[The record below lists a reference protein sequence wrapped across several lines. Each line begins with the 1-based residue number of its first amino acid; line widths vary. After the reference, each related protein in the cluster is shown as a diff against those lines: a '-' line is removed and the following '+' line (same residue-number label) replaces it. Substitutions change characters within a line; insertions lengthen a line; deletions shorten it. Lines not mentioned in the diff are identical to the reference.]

1 MRPETEGKIMVALI
15 ISLIAFGCGSGVGIV
30 IGISQNDTSSPFSLN
45 YTQQNPQLPTSN
57 TTYTEPVETSTS
69 SQDNS
74 DSEEVYVEK
83 NNNNQNNNNYN
94 NNNRDNTDYNDNTNS
109 TDNTNLND
117 NTSNNN

>member
-57 TTYTEPVETSTS
+57 ISYTEPAKTTT
-69 SQDNS
+69 SQDNQ
-74 DSEEVYVEK
+74 DSEEVYVES
-83 NNNNQNNNNYN
+83 NNNNQKNKQNYEKN
-94 NNNRDNTDYNDNTNS
+94 ENDDNSDNS
-109 TDNTNLND
+109 TGNSNFNENND
-117 NTSNNN
+117 SY